1 LLGSRNGDIGYTNGA
16 KPNNHDEMNVLSKIY
31 IAGHAGLVGSAIV
44 RKLKMRGY
52 KNLIYQAS
60 AQLDLRN
67 QRAVNDFFDQ
77 QKPEYVFLAAAKV
90 GGIQANIS
98 YRSAFIYDN
107 LQIQTNVIQAAYL
120 SRIKKLLFL
129 GSSCLYPRLAAQ
141 PISES
146 ELLTGALEPS
156 NEYYAIAK
164 IAGIKLC
171 QAYKLDFG
179 CNFITVMPP
188 NLYGPNDHY
197 DLENGHVLPALIR
210 KIHEAKKHGRPTLSL
225 WGSGKPKREFL
236 HVDDLSEALLT
247 LMLQYDEL
255 SPINIGA
262 NADISIRQLAKLI
275 KDIIGYR
282 GQIKF
287 DVTKPDGTPRK
298 LMDSSRAIQL
308 INWKPSISLENGIR
322 ELYGSLEAEEWY
334 E

>member
-1 LLGSRNGDIGYTNGA
+1 
-16 KPNNHDEMNVLSKIY
+16 
-31 IAGHAGLVGSAIV
+31 
-44 RKLKMRGY
+44 MRGY
-52 KNLIYQAS
+52 KNLIYQTS
-60 AQLDLRN
+60 AQLDIRN
-67 QRAVNDFFDQ
+67 QWAVNDFFEQ

-90 GGIQANIS
+90 GGIQANLS
-98 YRSAFIYDN
+98 FRSAFMYDN
-107 LQIQTNVIQAAYL
+107 LQIQTNVIQAAHF
-120 SRIKKLLFL
+120 SRVKKLLFL
-129 GSSCLYPRLAAQ
+129 GSSCLYPRLSKQ
-141 PISES
+141 LIRET

-197 DLENGHVLPALIR
+197 DLETCHVLPALIR
-210 KIHEAKKHGRPTLSL
+210 KIHEAKKLNSPTLYL

-247 LMLQYDEL
+247 LMLKYDEL

-275 KDIIGYR
+275 KEIIGYR

-298 LMDSSRAIQL
+298 LLDSSKAIQL
-308 INWKPSISLENGIR
+308 INWKPTISLENGMR

>member
-1 LLGSRNGDIGYTNGA
+1 
-16 KPNNHDEMNVLSKIY
+16 M
-31 IAGHAGLVGSAIV
+31 
-44 RKLKMRGY
+44 
-52 KNLIYQAS
+52 
-60 AQLDLRN
+60 
-67 QRAVNDFFDQ
+67 
-77 QKPEYVFLAAAKV
+77 
-90 GGIQANIS
+90 
-98 YRSAFIYDN
+98 YDN
-107 LQIQTNVIQAAYL
+107 LQIQTNVIQAAHF
-120 SRIKKLLFL
+120 SRVKKLLFL
-129 GSSCLYPRLAAQ
+129 GSSCLYPRLSKQ
-141 PISES
+141 PIRET

-197 DLENGHVLPALIR
+197 DLETCHVLPALIR
-210 KIHEAKKHGRPTLSL
+210 KIHEAKKHDIRTLSL

-247 LMLQYDEL
+247 LMLQYDDV

-262 NADISIRQLAKLI
+262 STDLSICQLAHLI
-275 KDIIGYR
+275 KRIIGYK
-282 GQIKF
+282 GDIQF
-287 DVTKPDGTPRK
+287 DLTKSDGTPRK
-298 LMDSSRAIQL
+298 LLDSSKAIQL
-308 INWKPSISLENGIR
+308 INWKPTISLENGMR

>member
-1 LLGSRNGDIGYTNGA
+1 MQAN
-16 KPNNHDEMNVLSKIY
+16 SKIY
-31 IAGHAGLVGSAIV
+31 IVGHTGLVGSAIV
-44 RKLKMRGY
+44 RLLLKKGFR
-52 KNLIYQAS
+52 NLIFKTS
-60 AQLDLRN
+60 KELDCRN
-67 QRAVNDFFDQ
+67 QMAVNSYFEAE
-77 QKPEYVFLAAAKV
+77 KPEYVFLAAAKV
-90 GGIQANIS
+90 GGIQANLT

-107 LQIQTNVIQAAYL
+107 LQIQNNIIHASYMNQV
-120 SRIKKLLFL
+120 KKLLFL
-129 GSSCLYPRLAAQ
+129 GSSCLYPRLATQ
-141 PISES
+141 PIKET

-171 QAYKLDFG
+171 QAYKLNFG

-188 NLYGPNDHY
+188 NLYGPNDHF
-197 DLENGHVLPALIR
+197 DLENCHVLPALIR

-225 WGSGKPKREFL
+225 WGSGKPRREFL

-275 KDIIGYR
+275 KEIIGYR

-287 DVTKPDGTPRK
+287 DLTKPDGTPRK
-298 LMDSSRAIQL
+298 ILDSSKAKQL
-308 INWKPSISLENGIR
+308 INWKPTISLENGIR
-322 ELYGSLEAEEWY
+322 ELYGSLEGEEWY
-334 E
+334 G